1 MRSRFCLHQHRLPRF
16 VLPRSAR
23 TFRFRAAEYPSL
35 GVSLCLLAQ
44 LSAEKQK
51 EAAVILLRRELQQL
65 DKEIATYQ
73 TSAETQRLIAKCVQ
87 KAALTRRSS
96 CPDHLQTFTCC
107 TTTTNARISGSR
119 CLEISAPCAAVSRVT
134 STPSLAWSS
143 PISSVRDLHSFLATG
158 CYLLPTS
165 CREACGGTRG
175 AGRCP
180 CRSPATR
187 TVQM

>member
-23 TFRFRAAEYPSL
+23 TFRAAEYPSL

-87 KAALTRRSS
+87 KAALTRR
-96 CPDHLQTFTCC
+96 F
-107 TTTTNARISGSR
+107 
-119 CLEISAPCAAVSRVT
+119 
-134 STPSLAWSS
+134 
-143 PISSVRDLHSFLATG
+143 FL
-158 CYLLPTS
+158 S
-165 CREACGGTRG
+165 
-175 AGRCP
+175 
-180 CRSPATR
+180 
-187 TVQM
+187 